1 MLAVV
6 CRWLI
11 VIFGSIDAEKCAYH
25 ILSTLQF
32 YIFYGRKSMVGW
44 LVEIFIIL

>member
-1 MLAVV
+1 VLAVV

-25 ILSTLQF
+25 ILSMLQF
-32 YIFYGRKSMVGW
+32 YIFMGVNQWLVGW
-44 LVEIFIIL
+44 LVG